1 MKDKTSSLNELI
13 SSIKERN
20 GKPVNVRVV
29 SATIESLGI
38 RDVDA
43 QNDYGFESIPHLAI
57 HIFEIVKKEKELKN
71 KYQILAENKAYK
83 NISLNAYAT
92 LKSKL
97 FIKNYSIG
105 IFHLMPVFFQI
116 LSIILSGISLWT
128 FIGFNNLQ
136 STAVVLGVIIGL
148 VTTGGFVQVIG
159 KQVSYYWYN
168 EDYAMTKRTVTK
180 LLFTGIKSLGITFII
195 IAALN
200 FFIHLYPYRFVII
213 VFIYSFLI
221 GVLLLVLSPLYTI
234 KQRWMIS
241 VSVIFGTLSTLFLF
255 FYTSISIYLVHWI
268 GISLSVISALCYL
281 HFFFKKTMLTKKA
294 LHNATP
300 KMMLSVYRS
309 FNYFFYGV
317 LVYAF
322 IFTDRILAWSS
333 TLNRDIPYIVYY
345 EKDYE
350 IGMDLAI
357 LVFFLLAG
365 VLEYSISSFSRNMD
379 YLQRITKYNKITD
392 FNKKMLRLYYKH
404 LRIFAISAIII
415 GLLLYGIIT
424 KPWGYEAGFHETL
437 APISIKV
444 CLIGSFGYLFF
455 TLGVLNVLYL
465 YTLNQHKIP
474 LIGILMAFLIN
485 IAVGITLSR
494 IISYEY
500 SVIGMLIGS
509 LFFML
514 YTTRATL
521 LYFKNL
527 DYYFYAAY

>member
-1 MKDKTSSLNELI
+1 MGNQDYSLKQLI

-38 RDVDA
+38 RDIDA
-43 QNDYGFESIPHLAI
+43 QNDYGFETIPHLAT
-57 HIFEIVKKEKELKN
+57 HIFQIINKEKELKN
-71 KYQILAENKAYK
+71 KYQIVAEEKIYK
-83 NISLNAYAT
+83 SISLNAYAT

-105 IFHLMPVFFQI
+105 IFHLLPVFFQV

-168 EDYAMTKRTVTK
+168 EDYLMTKRTVTK
-180 LLFTGIKSLGITFII
+180 LLITGIKSLGITFLI

-241 VSVIFGTLSTLFLF
+241 ISVVLGTLSTLFL
-255 FYTSISIYLVHWI
+255 YQTTSIPIYLVHWI
-268 GISLSVISALCYL
+268 GIFLAIASALIYL
-281 HFFFKKTMLTKKA
+281 HFFLKKTLLTKKG
-294 LHNATP
+294 LYNATP

-309 FNYFFYGV
+309 FNYFFYGI
-317 LVYAF
+317 LVYVF

-365 VLEYSISSFSRNMD
+365 VLEYSIASFSRNMD
-379 YLQRITKYNKITD
+379 YLQRTIRYNKIED

-404 LRIFAISAIII
+404 LRIFTYSAIII
-415 GLLLYGIIT
+415 GFLLYGIIT
-424 KPWGYEAGFHETL
+424 KPWGYEAGFDETL
-437 APISIKV
+437 SPISIKV

-465 YTLNQHKIP
+465 YTLNQHKQP
-474 LIGILMAFLIN
+474 LIGILIAFIIN
-485 IAVGITLSR
+485 LAVGVILSR

-514 YTTRATL
+514 YTTRAAIS
-521 LYFKNL
+521 YFKNL
-527 DYYFYAAY
+527 DYNFYAAY